1 VSAVS
6 YRPRS
11 GPELVD
17 AAFQLYKQ
25 QFARF
30 VTLQAVL
37 YIPWLVLSVTL
48 SRTVGIDLIAGQDP
62 DLGNLFAVLL
72 FFFVWYAL
80 MDGTLVNAAGQA
92 FLGREVNIEEA
103 LRQGVGRFPRLVVT
117 ELYKWFVVGL
127 GFIFFIIPGLILFAR
142 YFAIPATVV
151 LEENGVGSALRRS
164 RELAAGMKGRIVL
177 VLVSAWLV
185 YFLVYI
191 SVVALV
197 AGLTQSQLIAE
208 GLMMIVSV
216 FVYPLFFILT
226 TLLYY
231 DARIRKEALDI
242 ELLAAQLGGREERQ
256 PV

>member
-48 SRTVGIDLIAGQDP
+48 SRTVGIDLISGQDP

-80 MDGTLVNAAGQA
+80 MDGTMVYAAGQA
-92 FLGREVNIEEA
+92 FLGREVSIEEA
-103 LRQGVGRFPRLVVT
+103 LRHGLARLLRLELT
-117 ELYKWFVVGL
+117 ELYKWLVVGL
-127 GFIFFIIPGLILFAR
+127 GFLFFIIPGLILFAR

-151 LEENGVGSALRRS
+151 LEEHGVRRALQRS
-164 RELAAGMKGRIVL
+164 RELAAGMKGRIL
-177 VLVSAWLV
+177 AVLVSAWLV

-191 SVVALV
+191 SVVALL
-197 AGLTQSQLIAE
+197 AGLTRSQVIAE
-208 GLMMIVSV
+208 GLMMVVSV

-226 TLLYY
+226 TLLYF

-242 ELLAAQLGGREERQ
+242 ELMAAQLGGREERQ